1 MMISDVAQPGI
12 LLQLPWLMGVDKHT
26 VTPVT
31 CAFGVH
37 VFGVRVARTD
47 LAPPG
52 MMTSSGDVST
62 YWQSAAPED
71 PSAGEPEANAVLP
84 RIADRRAAD
93 ITADVN
99 NERRTVIP
107 PF

>member
-1 MMISDVAQPGI
+1 
-12 LLQLPWLMGVDKHT
+12 MGVDKHT
-26 VTPVT
+26 VTPVG

-52 MMTSSGDVST
+52 TMTSSGDVIT
-62 YWQSAAPED
+62 YWQSALSED
-71 PSAGEPEANAVLP
+71 PSAGEADAKAVLP
-84 RIADRRAAD
+84 PMAHANAAA

-99 NERRTVIP
+99 SERRAII
-107 PF
+107 FAF